1 MYNKRREKE
10 EYLEKLWEMKEL
22 GQAGMHDLRLAMDG
36 NFEGEVIGEMTREGL
51 VEVNGENQII
61 ALTEKGETQARKII
75 RAHRIGERLL
85 YDVFGG
91 EFEAAACELEHMN
104 SLEIVDSICTLLG
117 HPRQC
122 PHGKPIPAGECCR
135 HSAKTSQNLVVPL
148 RELEIGQSARVAY
161 INCGDDGQM
170 HRLFGLQI
178 RPGIMIKLHQRY
190 PCCVVECEDASI
202 ALDDEIASSICVW
215 ANTPQYQPEIK
226 TPVKLQGNHGRRW
239 RRYFSFGCKKKQ
251 R

>member
-1 MYNKRREKE
+1 MINKRREKE
-10 EYLEKLWEMKEL
+10 EYLEKLWEMQEF
-22 GQAGMHDLRLAMDG
+22 GQAGMHDLQLAMDG
-36 NFEGEVIGEMTREGL
+36 NFAGEMIAEMAREGL
-51 VEVNGENQII
+51 VEVNGENRVIT
-61 ALTEKGETQARKII
+61 LTEKGATQARRII

-91 EFEAAACELEHMN
+91 EFEAGACEFEHMN

-122 PHGKPIPAGECCR
+122 PHGKPIPPGECCR

-148 RELEIGQSARVAY
+148 NELEIGQSARVAY

-178 RPGIMIKLHQRY
+178 CPGNMIKLHQRY

-202 ALDDEIASSICVW
+202 ALDEEIASSICVW

-226 TPVKLQGNHGRRW
+226 TPVKLQGHHGHRW
-239 RRYFSFGCKKKQ
+239 RKYFRFGRKKKQ
-251 R
+251 E